1 MLTFILLVLVLLV
14 LLFLLWLLRNV
25 KHPTKGGFGTRI
37 EDPDFKPVPRP
48 PETFVEPPRREVA
61 IKVERNAQGIPVNLN
76 IGQDGLRLAPG
87 EQVAWNGGASRGNE
101 GGKVEIRFSPN
112 ASPFKG
118 ASFTTARSGVALS
131 GVPLRQ
137 RGAQTQG
144 ASRRYTVLVTTPDG
158 YLLTKTAS
166 LVLPDKQVEQ
176 AARQA
181 FVALDQFDEPA
192 PPGGYGEQ
200 ISDPDFEPVDRPVE
214 TIEEPTRRD
223 VKVSVIRGEGG
234 ELEIIV
240 DPEDLSLGPNE
251 QAAWSTGPR
260 DANDNARLEIRFAPN
275 STPFGGDTFVIA
287 RGGTAFSGR
296 PVGGSGVYAYKVLV
310 TTPDGVFQLR
320 EKDARITV
328 TS

>member
-1 MLTFILLVLVLLV
+1 MVTFILLVLVLLV
-14 LLFLLWLLRNV
+14 LLFLLWLLRNA
-25 KHPTKGGFGTRI
+25 KHPTKDGFGTRI
-37 EDPDFKPVPRP
+37 EDPNFRPVPRP

-61 IKVERNAQGIPVNLN
+61 IKVERNAQGVPIDLN
-76 IGQDGLRLAPG
+76 IGQDGLRLAAG

-131 GVPLRQ
+131 GVPLR
-137 RGAQTQG
+137 RPRTLTPSL
-144 ASRRYTVLVTTPDG
+144 SRKYTVLVTTPDG

-176 AARQA
+176 VARQA
-181 FVALDQFDEPA
+181 FAALEELDEPA

-200 ISDPDFEPVDRPVE
+200 IPDPDFVPVDRPGE
-214 TIEEPTRRD
+214 TFEEPTRRD
-223 VKVSVIRGEGG
+223 VKVSVIGGEGG

-260 DANDNARLEIRFAPN
+260 DANDSARLEIRFAPN
-275 STPFGGDTFVIA
+275 STPFGGDTFAIA

-296 PVGGSGVYAYKVLV
+296 PVGGSGVYEYKVLV
-310 TTPDGVFQLR
+310 ITPDGIFQLR